1 MKKRTQKDL
10 VAIRL
15 PDDLKT
21 AIPEGN
27 LSGFI
32 KDAIREKLERDNG
45 LIICP
50 TCKGVGKI
58 KGGKK

>member
-15 PDDLKT
+15 PDDLRE

-32 KDAIREKLERDNG
+32 KEAIKEKLEREEG
-45 LIICP
+45 LKTCP
-50 TCKGVGKI
+50 TCKGTGKV
-58 KGGKK
+58 KKS

>member
-1 MKKRTQKDL
+1 MKKRTQSDL

-15 PDDLKT
+15 SDELKK

-32 KDAIREKLERDNG
+32 KEALKEKLEREEG
-45 LIICP
+45 LKTCP
-50 TCKGVGKI
+50 TCKGTGKV
-58 KGGKK
+58 KK